1 MSPRSSSLLFS
12 TNEGAKRKGARWSLL
27 NTMISALYVHAWFVI
42 KKWMYCR
49 NMNRSSVLFI
59 QNTSLDKIQYFDHQT
74 EQKSIVPPEWR
85 QRDSILWNVTAQ
97 NKWRP
102 RELERVWLINWFKQG
117 FALQRSTMKFKQR
130 KMRLP
135 AIIIFTNCFST
146 KGWHKDS
153 YWGRRFFV
161 A

>member
-1 MSPRSSSLLFS
+1 MFPRSSSLLFS

-27 NTMISALYVHAWFVI
+27 NTMISALYVHAWFVTEKNEYTVGI
-42 KKWMYCR
+42 WTKAVYYLFRMPLCTTLVFYHHTER
-49 NMNRSSVLFI
+49 N
-59 QNTSLDKIQYFDHQT
+59 
-74 EQKSIVPPEWR
+74 SIVPPEWR
-85 QRDSILWNVTAQ
+85 QRDSILWNVTAE

>member
-1 MSPRSSSLLFS
+1 MFPRSSSLLFS

-42 KKWMYCR
+42 EHECTVG
-49 NMNRSSVLFI
+49 SCVLFI
-59 QNTSLDKIQYFDHQT
+59 QNASLHKIQYFDHHT

-85 QRDSILWNVTAQ
+85 QRDSILWNVTAE
-97 NKWRP
+97 NKWRL